1 MANLTQTPALPS
13 AAPAAGPL
21 LTASAPSTSA
31 VAFTIFHT
39 LGFWSLVAFLLVAF
53 SRVNEFI
60 HIPYAAK
67 TPMLVCLATGFLTT
81 GLFRAMTSRPGILM
95 LALTFWMCVATP
107 FSVWRGGSVR
117 LLVETWLITLLIYFG
132 ISSSIHTLEQCR
144 KAMYAMAGASLLIVL
159 FSFRYGRGVRLSFA
173 WGTLG
178 NPNDFAAFLLL
189 GAPFCLYVFFDQ
201 PRLSLAKAAAG
212 ASLAGI
218 LILCLRTGSRA
229 GFVTILGIGLV
240 MFWKLSL
247 NNKIK
252 LVIVG
257 LLVAPL
263 LVPFI
268 PSSIWQRLTTFGA
281 ADAEERAA
289 ERQVRD
295 ATSSY
300 WARRRL
306 LLDALELTVRN
317 PLLGVGPG
325 QFAPAAAGLAQS
337 KGAVPMWRET
347 HNTYLQLS
355 SETGLPGL
363 TIYLLLLAYCFRTMT
378 AIRREAARFAGL
390 GPLALMADCIYMVT
404 GIFSFV
410 ALFGSYG
417 YAMML
422 PAYAAFAEALYR
434 TSRPLVRA
442 AAATV
447 AATQPAPPEAPRLRP
462 PSLARI

>member
-1 MANLTQTPALPS
+1 LANLTQTPALAG
-13 AAPAAGPL
+13 AASGPLPAA
-21 LTASAPSTSA
+21 SSSSTSA

-39 LGFWSLVAFLLVAF
+39 LGFWSLLVFLLVAF

-60 HIPYAAK
+60 HIPYAVK
-67 TPMLVCLATGFLTT
+67 TPMLVCLAMGFLTT
-81 GLFRAMTSRPGILM
+81 GLFRAMSSRPGILM
-95 LALTFWMCVATP
+95 LALTFWMCVSTP

-117 LLVETWLITLLIYFG
+117 LLVETWLISLLIFFG
-132 ISSSIHTLEQCR
+132 ISSAIHTFEQCR
-144 KAMYAMAGASLLIVL
+144 KAMYAMAGAALLIVL
-159 FSFRYGRGVRLSFA
+159 LSFRFGRGVRLSFA

-201 PRLSLAKAAAG
+201 PRLSLAKAAAIAG
-212 ASLAGI
+212 LAGI

-252 LVIVG
+252 LVIIG

-268 PSSIWQRLTTFGA
+268 PSSIWHRLTTFGA

-306 LLDALELTVRN
+306 LFDALELTVRN
-317 PLLGVGPG
+317 PLVGVGPG
-325 QFAPAAAGLAQS
+325 QFAPASAGMAQAR
-337 KGAVPMWRET
+337 GAIPMWRET

-378 AIRREAARFAGL
+378 LIRREAARYAGL
-390 GPLALMADCIYMVT
+390 TRLALMADCIYMVT
-404 GIFSFV
+404 GVFAFV
-410 ALFGSYG
+410 SLFGSYG

-422 PAYAAFAEALYR
+422 PAYTAFAEALHR

-442 AAATV
+442 AAAASASMT
-447 AATQPAPPEAPRLRP
+447 PAPPETPQLRP
-462 PSLARI
+462 ASLARI

>member
-1 MANLTQTPALPS
+1 MANVISNPPAPS
-13 AAPAAGPL
+13 ATPPAAPSPARSL
-21 LTASAPSTSA
+21 PSTSA
-31 VAFTIFHT
+31 VTPTIFHS
-39 LGFWSLVAFLLVAF
+39 LGFWSLLAFLLIAF

-60 HIPYAAK
+60 PIPYAVK
-67 TPMLVCLATGFLTT
+67 TPMLVCLAMGFLTT
-81 GLFRAMTSRPGILM
+81 GLFRAMASRPGILM
-95 LALTFWMCVATP
+95 LALTFWMCVCTP

-117 LLVETWLITLLIYFG
+117 LLVETWLISLLIFFG
-132 ISSSIHTLEQCR
+132 ISSAIHTLEQCR
-144 KAMYAMAGASLLIVL
+144 KALYAMAAASLLIVL
-159 FSFRYGRGVRLSFA
+159 LSFRFGRGVRLSFA

-178 NPNDFAAFLLL
+178 NPNDFAAYLLL

-201 PRLSLAKAAAG
+201 PRLSAIKIAAA
-212 ASLAGI
+212 ANLAGI

-229 GFVTILGIGLV
+229 GVITMLGISLV
-240 MFWKLSL
+240 MFWRLSL

-252 LVIVG
+252 LIIAG

-268 PSSIWQRLTTFGA
+268 PSSIWERLTTFGT
-281 ADAEERAA
+281 ADPDEKAA

-306 LLDALELTVRN
+306 LEDALELTLRN

-325 QFAPAAAGLAQS
+325 QFAPAAAGVAQS
-337 KGAVPMWRET
+337 RGQTAMWRET

-355 SETGLPGL
+355 SENGLPGL
-363 TIYLLLLAYCFRTMT
+363 ALYLLLLAFCFRTMT
-378 AIRREAARFAGL
+378 QLRREAARAPALAPL
-390 GPLALMADCIYMVT
+390 GLMADCVYMT
-404 GIFSFV
+404 AGIFAFV

-422 PAYAAFAEALYR
+422 PAYAAFAEALFR
-434 TSRPLVRA
+434 TSRPVVRA
-442 AAATV
+442 AAAI
-447 AATQPAPPEAPRLRP
+447 APAPQPEAPAAPRLRP
-462 PSLARI
+462 AWLVRS